1 MQGGVSGA
9 PVIFGHLLGQILP
22 EMRGFAHGG
31 ATADV
36 IRALSCWEAP
46 GSELCMAPNP
56 AASAA
61 PRLQTLSVS
70 IIN

>member
-1 MQGGVSGA
+1 MSQDPELVL
-9 PVIFGHLLGQILP
+9 VTFWGHPGQTLP
-22 EMRGFAHGG
+22 ELSGFAHGG
-31 ATADV
+31 AAADV
-36 IRALSCWEAP
+36 IQALSCWEAP
-46 GSELCMAPNP
+46 GSELCVAPNP

>member
-1 MQGGVSGA
+1 MQRGVYR
-9 PVIFGHLLGQILP
+9 VILVTFWGHPGQILP
-22 EMRGFAHGG
+22 ETRGFAHGG
-31 ATADV
+31 AAADV
-36 IRALSCWEAP
+36 IQALSCWEAA
-46 GSELCMAPNP
+46 GSELCVAP